1 MRAGVSTATVSRAIN
16 APAAVSPVLG
26 ARVRTA
32 MAALAFVPDEAARS
46 LSSRHSRLI
55 GVLAPTLRDDGWAA
69 AVAGLE
75 ARLAGA
81 GYATLL
87 ALTGGD
93 AQREAAAAAALAG
106 RAVEAVVA
114 IGRTP
119 GSAALAHLRERRISL
134 AGIDVDDIG
143 ATGTGPGGA
152 WWRAGRT
159 LGQFLLALGHARCL
173 WLTGDGAP
181 SARATALRAGL
192 GAALAAAALP
202 PPAEAIAGSGA
213 TRRVALA
220 GAGRRPTALVCADD
234 SLALTAMCQ
243 LAADGV
249 SVPRDLSVTGCGDT
263 PAARHAVPPLT
274 TLRVA
279 YEAAGAAT
287 AERVLAQLRGEPA
300 PRGELPIKLVVRQ
313 STGPAP

>member
-1 MRAGVSTATVSRAIN
+1 MQR
-16 APAAVSPVLG
+16 P
-26 ARVRTA
+26 
-32 MAALAFVPDEAARS
+32 
-46 LSSRHSRLI
+46 RLD
-55 GVLAPTLRDDGWAA
+55 ARDD
-69 AVAGLE
+69 AVTRLSIVVPVFNERASLAE
-75 ARLAGA
+75 LHARLAA
-81 GYATLL
+81 
-87 ALTGGD
+87 ALVGLGD
-93 AQREAAAAAALAG
+93 AEVIVVDDGSSDGSFELLSELAG
-106 RAVEAVVA
+106 RDPRLRAV
-114 IGRTP
+114 RL
-119 GSAALAHLRERRISL
+119 LAH
-134 AGIDVDDIG
+134 
-143 ATGTGPGGA
+143 GGK
-152 WWRAGRT
+152 
-159 LGQFLLALGHARCL
+159 
-173 WLTGDGAP
+173 
-181 SARATALRAGL
+181 ATALRAGL

-313 STGPAP
+313 STGPAR